1 MKKLYSLFLLLALSF
16 GLSAQVFSANFDDV
30 IGTGGNDGSWNGTIA
45 SVEQSTYTTGGTWT
59 LTRGYKGDK
68 CLKMGTGS
76 GQGILTTPALANLN
90 GNATLTFRAGAW
102 NATNEKT
109 ELLLEITGGGSL
121 SVSSVTMNKGAFK
134 NFTVDITGGTA
145 TTKITFKG
153 KQAANS
159 RFFIDDIVVTA
170 AAAGVPTLSSSP
182 SSLSFGNVY
191 TSTTSSASTVTV
203 TGSDLTSAPTYNI
216 TGTDAAMFS
225 ASGTLTTSGG
235 NLSVTFTP
243 TSVGAKS
250 ATLTVTSGS
259 LSSTVTLSGTGLSAD
274 NPFGL
279 VETSPV
285 VALLEDFESG
295 TDGSTTMPTDW
306 KSANENTSD
315 KNWTIKTYSSN
326 KYAEMT
332 AHNGTGTYNSWLIS
346 PAINLDKINKTN
358 VQFDWNSGYANGA
371 LLKVYVLK
379 LNNGVMSKNL
389 IKTINDATNTTGYG
403 AAFTTETIDV
413 SAYSGIGFLAFEYV
427 GTAGSTTTTY
437 QIDKVTISTSLG
449 IKDLNKTK
457 NIFLK
462 NTMVDNTLSFQT
474 KGNATVRVYNTN
486 GQLVKSAT
494 ISAQNANVNVANLP
508 KGNYVVTAELN
519 GETVSQ
525 KILKK

>member
-1 MKKLYSLFLLLALSF
+1 MKKIFTLLLLIVSYMGFAQATLPVSTTSIGRATLPLGFSQSGLGTDYSSPTKLKFDTAGDFLVLNFDSAPGNLSF
-16 GLSAQVFSANFDDV
+16 SIGENNNFGNTLSFASGSTFTIQESDNGSSYTDVVSYTSADKY
-30 IGTGGNDGSWNGTIA
+30 GNKTITNLKSTSRYVRWFYTAKA
-45 SVEQSTYTTGGTWT
+45 S
-59 LTRGYKGDK
+59 GYNVSLYNIVLAKA
-68 CLKMGTGS
+68 S
-76 GQGILTTPALANLN
+76 ASETP
-90 GNATLTFRAGAW
+90 
-102 NATNEKT
+102 
-109 ELLLEITGGGSL
+109 SL
-121 SVSSVTMNKGAFK
+121 S
-134 NFTVDITGGTA
+134 
-145 TTKITFKG
+145 
-153 KQAANS
+153 
-159 RFFIDDIVVTA
+159 
-170 AAAGVPTLSSSP
+170 LST

-203 TGSDLTSAPTYNI
+203 TGANLTSAPTYNI

-250 ATLTVTSGS
+250 ATLTVTSGA

-295 TDGSTTMPTDW
+295 TVNSTTMPTDW
-306 KSANENTSD
+306 KSANETTSD
-315 KNWTIKTYSSN
+315 KNWTIKSFSNN

-332 AHNGTGTYNSWLIS
+332 AYSGTGTYNSWLIS

-358 VQFDWNSGYANGA
+358 VQFDWNSGFANGA

-389 IKTINDATNTTGYG
+389 IKTINDTTNTTGYG
-403 AAFTTETIDV
+403 SAFTTETIDV

-474 KGNATVRVYNTN
+474 KGNASVKVYNAN
-486 GQLVKSAT
+486 GQLVKSAI